1 MINNWSHYMLV
12 FFITLMLGY
21 FLGITIATVVDYRLK
36 DAVVN
41 MPTPKNTIK
50 ILVDKKPKN
59 VKIKSNHKK
68 IENFLNYKDNPKKLN
83 IEKINNKKKKIIIK
97 KKSNKCSN
105 KPNLYNPVNDNRE
118 KYYSKTLGEDAC
130 VKTYSKLYE
139 NNKFK
144 QLKETRKTPFIPYNE
159 EDNAL
164 DFMTINKN
172 DFVPIDTINLN
183 KDRKKFTRSQLPL
196 REKRSKN
203 FKCQRKYMTCTS
215 NHIK

>member
-1 MINNWSHYMLV
+1 
-12 FFITLMLGY
+12 MLGY

-50 ILVDKKPKN
+50 ILVDKMPKD
-59 VKIKSNHKK
+59 VKIKTNHKK
-68 IENFLNYKDNPKKLN
+68 IENFLNYKDSPKKLN
-83 IEKINNKKKKIIIK
+83 IEKSNKKTKTK
-97 KKSNKCSN
+97 KCS
-105 KPNLYNPVNDNRE
+105 KSNLYNPVNDNRE
-118 KYYSKTLGEDAC
+118 KYYSKTLGEDTC

-139 NNKFK
+139 NNTFK
-144 QLKETRKTPFIPYNE
+144 QLKETRKIPFIPYNE
-159 EDNAL
+159 EDNAF

-183 KDRKKFTRSQLPL
+183 EDRKKFSRGQLPL

>member
-1 MINNWSHYMLV
+1 MINNLSHYMLV
-12 FFITLMLGY
+12 FFVTLMLGY

-41 MPTPKNTIK
+41 MPTPKNIVK

-59 VKIKSNHKK
+59 VKVKSNHKK

-83 IEKINNKKKKIIIK
+83 IKTT
-97 KKSNKCSN
+97 KKSKKCSN
-105 KPNLYNPVNDNRE
+105 KPNLYNPVNDNRQ
-118 KYYSKTLGEDAC
+118 KYYSKTLGEDTC

-164 DFMTINKN
+164 DFMTINKDN
-172 DFVPIDTINLN
+172 VVPIDTINLN
-183 KDRKKFTRSQLPL
+183 KDRKKFSRGQLPL

-203 FKCQRKYMTCTS
+203 FKCQRKYMSCTS

>member
-50 ILVDKKPKN
+50 ILVDKMPKD
-59 VKIKSNHKK
+59 VKIKTNHKK
-68 IENFLNYKDNPKKLN
+68 IENFLNYKDGPKKLN
-83 IEKINNKKKKIIIK
+83 IEKSNKKTKTK
-97 KKSNKCSN
+97 KCS
-105 KPNLYNPVNDNRE
+105 KSNLYNPVNDNRE
-118 KYYSKTLGEDAC
+118 KYYSKTLGEDTC

-139 NNKFK
+139 NNTFK
-144 QLKETRKTPFIPYNE
+144 QLKETRKIPFIPYNE
-159 EDNAL
+159 EDNAF

-183 KDRKKFTRSQLPL
+183 EDRKKFSRGQLPL

>member
-50 ILVDKKPKN
+50 ILVDKMPKD
-59 VKIKSNHKK
+59 VKIKTNHKK
-68 IENFLNYKDNPKKLN
+68 IENFLNYKDSPKKLN
-83 IEKINNKKKKIIIK
+83 IEKSNKKTKTK
-97 KKSNKCSN
+97 KCS
-105 KPNLYNPVNDNRE
+105 KSNLYNPVNDNRE
-118 KYYSKTLGEDAC
+118 KYYSKTLGEDTC

-139 NNKFK
+139 NNTFK
-144 QLKETRKTPFIPYNE
+144 QLKETRKIPFIPYNE
-159 EDNAL
+159 EDNAF

>member
-50 ILVDKKPKN
+50 ILVDKMPKD
-59 VKIKSNHKK
+59 VKIKTNHKK
-68 IENFLNYKDNPKKLN
+68 IENFLNYKDSPKKLN
-83 IEKINNKKKKIIIK
+83 IEKSNKKTKTK
-97 KKSNKCSN
+97 KCS
-105 KPNLYNPVNDNRE
+105 KSNLYNPVNDNRE
-118 KYYSKTLGEDAC
+118 KYYSKTLGEDTC

-139 NNKFK
+139 NNTFK
-144 QLKETRKTPFIPYNE
+144 QLKETRKIPFIPYNE
-159 EDNAL
+159 EDNAF

-183 KDRKKFTRSQLPL
+183 EDRKKFSRGQLPL

>member
-41 MPTPKNTIK
+41 MPTPKNIVK

-59 VKIKSNHKK
+59 VKVRSNHKK
-68 IENFLNYKDNPKKLN
+68 IENFLNYKENPKKFS
-83 IEKINNKKKKIIIK
+83 IKKSTKKKNKKKK
-97 KKSNKCSN
+97 CSN
-105 KPNLYNPVNDNRE
+105 KSNLYNPVNDNRK
-118 KYYSKTLGEDAC
+118 KYYSKTLGEDPC

-139 NNKFK
+139 NNKF
-144 QLKETRKTPFIPYNE
+144 KETRKTPFIPYNE
-159 EDNAL
+159 EDNAF
-164 DFMTINKN
+164 DFMTINKDN
-172 DFVPIDTINLN
+172 LVPIDTINLN
-183 KDRKKFTRSQLPL
+183 KDLKKFNRGQLPL

>member
-1 MINNWSHYMLV
+1 MINNWSHYILV

-41 MPTPKNTIK
+41 MPTPKNIIK
-50 ILVDKKPKN
+50 ILVDKKPKTI
-59 VKIKSNHKK
+59 KIKSNHKK
-68 IENFLNYKDNPKKLN
+68 IENFLNYKDSPKKS
-83 IEKINNKKKKIIIK
+83 KKIK
-97 KKSNKCSN
+97 
-105 KPNLYNPVNDNRE
+105 KPNLYNAVNDNRQ
-118 KYYSKTLGEDAC
+118 KYYSKTLGDTC
-130 VKTYSKLYE
+130 INSYSKLYK

-144 QLKETRKTPFIPYNE
+144 QLKEARKIPFIPYNE

-164 DFMTINKN
+164 NFMTINKN
-172 DFVPIDTINLN
+172 KFVPVDTINLN
-183 KDRKKFTRSQLPL
+183 KDKKKFSRGQLPL
-196 REKRSKN
+196 REKRSQN

>member
-41 MPTPKNTIK
+41 MPTPKNIIK
-50 ILVDKKPKN
+50 ILVDKKPKTI
-59 VKIKSNHKK
+59 KIKSNHKK
-68 IENFLNYKDNPKKLN
+68 IENFLNYKDGPKKLN
-83 IEKINNKKKKIIIK
+83 IEKSNKKTKTK
-97 KKSNKCSN
+97 KCS
-105 KPNLYNPVNDNRE
+105 KSNLYNPVNDNRE
-118 KYYSKTLGEDAC
+118 KYYSKTLGEDTC

-139 NNKFK
+139 NNTFK
-144 QLKETRKTPFIPYNE
+144 QLKETRKIPFIPYNE
-159 EDNAL
+159 EDNAF

-183 KDRKKFTRSQLPL
+183 EDRKKFSRGQLPL